1 MNNQFLSASYARILF
16 RHLRL
21 NETNG
26 AAFFAGTN
34 IGYSELMALDMPF
47 TFADQKQLFKN
58 ALSITDEIDLGL
70 SVGSQLHLSSHG
82 HLGVAAFSSQ
92 NLGEALN
99 TFVRFS
105 DVREQI
111 VAINSSQEEDGFH
124 IQLKEAFDLGELRCF
139 LIESIMSAI
148 YSAIRF
154 FVGQSPIGGSIH
166 FNYPA
171 PVYQQQYKTAFLMPV
186 YFSAKVTEIIIP
198 NEALLI
204 PSPVAD
210 EALHEEAVEHCAN
223 LLKTMQQVSFTD
235 KVSSL
240 LLNNPGKLWTLEEVA
255 LQLHL
260 SPRTLIRKLASE
272 KTKFQEIRDS
282 IIKEQAKSYLSNAKL
297 NNKNMTV
304 ESIALLLG
312 FSDVSS
318 FRRSFKRW
326 FGMSPSDYLA
336 SIN

>member
-26 AAFFAGTN
+26 DAFFAGTGIN
-34 IGYSELMALDMPF
+34 YSELMALDVPF
-47 TFADQKQLFKN
+47 TFDDQKQLFQN
-58 ALSITDEIDLGL
+58 ALNITDEEALGL

-111 VAINSSQEEDGFH
+111 IEINASNESDGFH
-124 IQLKEAFDLGELRCF
+124 IQLTEPVDLGELRFF
-139 LIESIMSAI
+139 LIESIISAI
-148 YSAIRF
+148 YSAVRF
-154 FVGQSPIGGSIH
+154 FTGQSAIDGSIH
-166 FNYPA
+166 FTYPA
-171 PVYQQQYKTAFLMPV
+171 PTYKKRYEAAFLMPV
-186 YFSAKVTEIIIP
+186 HFSAQVTEIIIP
-198 NEALLI
+198 HEALLI

-210 EALHEEAVEHCAN
+210 EHLHQEAVEHCAN
-223 LLKTMQQVSFTD
+223 LLRTMHQHTFKD
-235 KVSSL
+235 KVRSL

-255 LQLHL
+255 SQLHL
-260 SPRTLIRKLASE
+260 SPRTLIRKLANE
-272 KTKFQEIRDS
+272 KTKFQEVRDDL
-282 IIKEQAKSYLSNAKL
+282 IKQQAKSYLSNAKL
-297 NNKNMTV
+297 NNKTMTV

-326 FGMSPSDYLA
+326 FGMSPAEYLA
-336 SIN
+336 SLD